1 MKKAT
6 AHQPAKLPIWPADK
20 PIPKFRSRAAEERF
34 WNSHEFEVLS
44 SDDGWEEI
52 IGPRSPRSPNARRV
66 LVRKR

>member
-6 AHQPAKLPIWPADK
+6 ARQPAKLPIWPADQ

-52 IGPRSPRSPNARRV
+52 VGPR
-66 LVRKR
+66 